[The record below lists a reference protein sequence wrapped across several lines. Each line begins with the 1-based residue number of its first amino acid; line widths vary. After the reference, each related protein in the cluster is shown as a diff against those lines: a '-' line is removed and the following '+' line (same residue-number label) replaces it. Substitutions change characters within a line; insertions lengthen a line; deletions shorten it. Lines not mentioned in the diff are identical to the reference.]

1 MTGGPEFPVAAPVP
15 RRILK
20 VCLGNYCRSPLAAA
34 VLAQHGGS
42 AVEARSAGI
51 VDKWVGGPAHP
62 AMIDAAAAHGYDLTR
77 HRAVQVSPALMAW
90 ADLIL
95 AMDHSIL
102 ATLRDLA
109 DDHTAAKLALYLDDQ
124 DVADPY
130 GQDEQ
135 AFAVCVEVIER
146 GAWRHLA

>member
-1 MTGGPEFPVAAPVP
+1 MTGSPEISVAAPVP
-15 RRILK
+15 RRILT
-20 VCLGNYCRSPLAAA
+20 VCLGNYCRSPLAAV
-34 VLAQHGGS
+34 VLAQHGGA
-42 AVEARSAGI
+42 AVETRSAGL
-51 VDKWVGGPAHP
+51 VDKWVDGPAHP
-62 AMIDAAAAHGYDLTR
+62 AMIDAAAVHGYDLTR

-102 ATLRDLA
+102 AGLRDLA
-109 DDHTAAKLALYLDDQ
+109 DVHTAAKVALYLHGQ

-135 AFAVCVEVIER
+135 AFAACVEVIER
-146 GAWRHLA
+146 GAVRHLA